1 MFSKNEKTLKL
12 LNKPLRDEYIDKT
25 YKNPDNDSRG
35 LYMTVQMYKKK
46 NPKSYEVISPAGI
59 KFNLPWNFSK
69 ETFLK
74 LQSDN
79 RIYWGKNNDSIPRK
93 KVFLSESKGSGNVN
107 LIWDG
112 KNNGY
117 TSDGSSLIEKIL
129 VDKNKFLYPKPIT
142 LIIQLLKM
150 FDQDIR
156 VLDFFAGSGT
166 TGHAVMELN
175 REDGGNRTFTLVTN
189 NENNIAHD
197 VTYERLYRIN
207 NGKGTKEETFKWLEK
222 NEPYKQNLNVF
233 NIEYF
238 DTQLFNDNVNNE
250 LIKQT
255 LIKELQDNGITTSTK
270 FEKHLYYDLMS
281 LKPLDNDK
289 EKQNGSN

>member
-1 MFSKNEKTLKL
+1 RTGWLNMMSERLRMAKNLLKEDGVIFVSIDDTEQAYLKVLMDEIFGEENFVANIIWQNKYTISNDKKNGITIQNEYIIMFSKNEKTLKL

-35 LYMTVQMYKKK
+35 LYMTVQMFKKK
-46 NPKSYEVISPAGI
+46 NPKSYEVISPSGI

-117 TSDGSSLIEKIL
+117 TADGSSLIEKIL

-175 REDGGNRTFTLVTN
+175 REDGGNRTFTLVT
-189 NENNIAHD
+189 
-197 VTYERLYRIN
+197 
-207 NGKGTKEETFKWLEK
+207 
-222 NEPYKQNLNVF
+222 
-233 NIEYF
+233 
-238 DTQLFNDNVNNE
+238 
-250 LIKQT
+250 
-255 LIKELQDNGITTSTK
+255 
-270 FEKHLYYDLMS
+270 
-281 LKPLDNDK
+281 
-289 EKQNGSN
+289 